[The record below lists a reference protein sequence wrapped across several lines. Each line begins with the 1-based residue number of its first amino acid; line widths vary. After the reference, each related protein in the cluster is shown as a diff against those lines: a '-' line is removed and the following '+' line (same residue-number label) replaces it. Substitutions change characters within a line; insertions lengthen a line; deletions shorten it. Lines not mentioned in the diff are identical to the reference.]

1 MSMDPIQLMFH
12 LAPQVRSLEELAQKA
27 ALLSEPPQNLRPN
40 LPPMVAPR
48 QVPGQP
54 QQQVAPQQPQ
64 QTPMIPGRGPLIP
77 PKTRGEQ
84 STSIGSAIGGY

>member
-1 MSMDPIQLMFH
+1 MDPIQLMFQ

-27 ALLSEPPQNLRPN
+27 ALLSEPPQNVRPN
-40 LPPMVAPR
+40 LPQMVAPR

-54 QQQVAPQQPQ
+54 GQMPPGAAPPVMAPSQPV
-64 QTPMIPGRGPLIP
+64 GLP

-84 STSIGSAIGGY
+84 LTSIGSAIGGY